1 MNVDEDL
8 IQAKTEDE
16 LLEEAKQQLRDQQ
29 FPARLLR
36 KGGVFYTLLA
46 LFFRALA
53 ALYGLLPVIVQQMFV
68 HSATG
73 KWLDVA
79 AREYGVF
86 RKQATKTTGK
96 ITFTR
101 TDTSQRI
108 TIPAG
113 SIFST
118 DPDLEGN
125 ERRYYLTE
133 NVVMAVGVAEAEG
146 PIEAENAGA
155 AYNAAS
161 GTIRNLLT
169 FIPYVSVENRDD
181 WLEREGTDEETD
193 EDLRARTLNRWEQL
207 STGGIRDYYRSLVE
221 SINGVVAVHI
231 EDDHPRGEGTADI
244 IISSVAGVPSDSIVQ
259 EAQQLIDEKGS
270 IIGDIRAFAAEPT
283 EIDVHVVLYYDPEYT
298 TPEAVEAEATLRIQ
312 ETFRYGASN
321 LNDGI
326 LRIDPRYPFD
336 SSMLYSNLRNASN
349 VVRVDV
355 LQPVGSVT
363 ITRRQV
369 AVLGTV
375 QIDVQ
380 EADRI

>member
-1 MNVDEDL
+1 MDEDL

-16 LLEEAKQQLRDQQ
+16 LMEEAKQQLRDQQ

-101 TDTSQRI
+101 TDTSQRVI
-108 TIPAG
+108 IPAG
-113 SIFST
+113 SVFST
-118 DPDLEGN
+118 DPDLDGN
-125 ERRYYLTE
+125 ERRFYLKE
-133 NVVMAVGVAEAEG
+133 NIVLPVGVAEVEG
-146 PIEAENAGA
+146 EIEAEEAGA
-155 AYNAAS
+155 AYNVAA
-161 GTIRNLLT
+161 GMIRNMLT
-169 FIPYVSVENRDD
+169 FVPYVTVTNGEN
-181 WLEREGTDEETD
+181 WLVREGTDEESD
-193 EDLRARTLNRWEQL
+193 EDLRERTLNRWEQL

-231 EDDHPRGEGTADI
+231 EDQHPRGEGTADI
-244 IISSVAGVPSDSIVQ
+244 IITSVAGVPSSTIVQ
-259 EAQQLIDEKGS
+259 EAQDLITQYGS
-270 IIGDIRAFAAEPT
+270 LIGDIQAFAAEPVQIN
-283 EIDVHVVLYYDPEYT
+283 IDVVLHYDSEY
-298 TPEAVEAEATLRIQ
+298 AESEEIRQVALLRIQ
-312 ETFRYGASN
+312 EMFRYGAEDRG
-321 LNDGI
+321 DGI
-326 LRIDPRYPFD
+326 LHINPRYPFD
-336 SSMLYSNLRNASN
+336 VSLIYANLRTIPN
-349 VVRVDV
+349 VIQVDV
-355 LQPVGSVT
+355 LQPTSTVVT
-363 ITRRQV
+363 TRRQV

-375 QIDVQ
+375 NIQVV
-380 EADRI
+380 A